1 LTVHIEVCNNY
12 NPHNLSAYATPLN
25 PFQERNLN
33 SRILLA
39 LFGLLLAVSPSA
51 QAVGLNGSFGFTGL
65 NATKNGTNLNDT
77 TIFTFTNYLVTS
89 NGAGDFSGVTTGTF
103 FNGPNPP
110 AVTGTLNITSPA
122 TMAGFSITNPSFGTF
137 VASNSAY
144 NQVITQSSNFI
155 EILLV
160 GMFSPSGSLSG
171 FDATP
176 TDVRLSMNLSG
187 SSLSS
192 AFTLTSPT
200 VVPEP
205 STYALGMVATGV
217 LGATARRRRNRTA

>member
-1 LTVHIEVCNNY
+1 
-12 NPHNLSAYATPLN
+12 
-25 PFQERNLN
+25 
-33 SRILLA
+33 
-39 LFGLLLAVSPSA
+39 
-51 QAVGLNGSFGFTGL
+51 
-65 NATKNGTNLNDT
+65 
-77 TIFTFTNYLVTS
+77 
-89 NGAGDFSGVTTGTF
+89 
-103 FNGPNPP
+103 
-110 AVTGTLNITSPA
+110 
-122 TMAGFSITNPSFGTF
+122 MAGFSITNPSFGTF